1 MKESEQALAAD
12 RDTLEAR
19 IVQLTAEST
28 ALTMRITLLEEQK
41 AQMEKDLQD
50 DYAASIAEL
59 EAKLEEDNR
68 KLMSLEHSEQYLK
81 ASLEDSNN
89 KQAEQVT
96 SLKEELEKLNGK
108 LSSAKVATAATK
120 WKLKAAH
127 EAEKKAQMSRSTAAA
142 QEAEQAWAAD
152 RDKLGARI
160 VQLTAESTTMKES
173 EQALAADRDKLEA
186 RIVQLTAESTA
197 LTMRITLLEEQKA
210 QMEKDLQDDY
220 AASIAELEAKL
231 EEDNRKLMS
240 LEHSEQYL
248 KASLEDSNN
257 KQAEQVTSLKEELE
271 KLNGKLSSAK
281 VATAAT
287 KWKLKAAHE
296 AEKKAQMSRSA
307 IFAHEAEQAWAADRD
322 KLEARIV
329 QLTAESTTMKE
340 SEQAWAADRDKLEA
354 RIVLLT
360 AESTTMTTRITLL
373 EEQKAQMEKD
383 LQDDYAASIA
393 ELEAKLEED
402 NRKLMSLE
410 HSEQYLKASL
420 EDSNNKQA
428 EQVTSLKEEL
438 EKLNGKL
445 SSAKVATAATK
456 WKLKAAHEA
465 EKKAQMS
472 RSAIFA
478 HEAEQAWAADRDKLE
493 ARIVQPSRPQ

>member
-1 MKESEQALAAD
+1 M
-12 RDTLEAR
+12 
-19 IVQLTAEST
+19 
-28 ALTMRITLLEEQK
+28 
-41 AQMEKDLQD
+41 
-50 DYAASIAEL
+50 
-59 EAKLEEDNR
+59 
-68 KLMSLEHSEQYLK
+68 
-81 ASLEDSNN
+81 
-89 KQAEQVT
+89 
-96 SLKEELEKLNGK
+96 
-108 LSSAKVATAATK
+108 
-120 WKLKAAH
+120 
-127 EAEKKAQMSRSTAAA
+127 
-142 QEAEQAWAAD
+142 
-152 RDKLGARI
+152 
-160 VQLTAESTTMKES
+160 QLTAESTTMKEA
-173 EQALAADRDKLEA
+173 EQALAAERDKLEA

-340 SEQAWAADRDKLEA
+340 SEQAWAADRDEA
-354 RIVLLT
+354 HRRVDRT
-360 AESTTMTTRITLL
+360 ARITLRGT
-373 EEQKAQMEKD
+373 EGAD
-383 LQDDYAASIA
+383 
-393 ELEAKLEED
+393 KLE
-402 NRKLMSLE
+402 
-410 HSEQYLKASL
+410 
-420 EDSNNKQA
+420 
-428 EQVTSLKEEL
+428 
-438 EKLNGKL
+438 
-445 SSAKVATAATK
+445 VATAATK
-456 WKLKAAHEA
+456 WKLKAARA
-465 EKKAQMS
+465 LC
-472 RSAIFA
+472 R
-478 HEAEQAWAADRDKLE
+478 LP
-493 ARIVQPSRPQ
+493 PSRQQ